1 MPEELLI
8 KIIARNE
15 IHFKVRPFVGSF
27 YLALR
32 FMKRQRTHIIG
43 LRAIDAETDSD
54 RLLVIAVIDTETA
67 FEIVGY
73 GDIGGRLHFVL
84 RKGYVLH
91 ALQSKD
97 RLSVVMVVRLRHQ
110 IPTPFPCTQEIRD
123 CHKVFLDLFV
133 ERILFSRIFG
143 EFDSSSW
150 ELFYVRL
157 CGRFRHSRSRRC

>member
-1 MPEELLI
+1 MRS
-8 KIIARNE
+8 A
-15 IHFKVRPFVGSF
+15 S
-27 YLALR
+27 
-32 FMKRQRTHIIG
+32 
-43 LRAIDAETDSD
+43 DSYMRK
-54 RLLVIAVIDTETA
+54 RLLFAPLWKCTRFLLVVAVIDAKTA
-67 FEIVGY
+67 FEIVLH

-91 ALQSKD
+91 AFQSKD
-97 RLSVVMVVRLRHQ
+97 RLSVVMIVRLCHQ

-123 CHKVFLDLFV
+123 CHKVFLGLFV

-157 CGRFRHSRSRRC
+157 CGRSQHCRSRRC